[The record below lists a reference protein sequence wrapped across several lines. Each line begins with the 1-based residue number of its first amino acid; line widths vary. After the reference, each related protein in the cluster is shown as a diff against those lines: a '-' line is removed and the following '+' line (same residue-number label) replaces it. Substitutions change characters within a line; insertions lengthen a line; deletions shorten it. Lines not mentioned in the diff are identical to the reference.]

1 MFAIMIA
8 TLALQAE
15 PRVLTHLDFARPPM
29 PEVPPAASSRGV
41 PAGFATVEC
50 SVEAG
55 AITAC
60 TIVEEDPAG
69 LRFGMMLLS
78 EMRRARLKPEVAA
91 EVMRFRMTVRFVN
104 REG

>member
-15 PRVLTHLDFARPPM
+15 PRVLTHVDFARPPM
-29 PEVPPAASSRGV
+29 PEVPGAALSRGI
-41 PAGFATVEC
+41 PSGYATVEC

-60 TIVEEDPAG
+60 TIVDEDPAG
-69 LRFGMMLLS
+69 IRFGVMLLS
-78 EMRRARLKPEVAA
+78 EMRRARLKPEIAA
-91 EVMRFRMTVRFVN
+91 EVTRFRLTARFVN
-104 REG
+104 RSL